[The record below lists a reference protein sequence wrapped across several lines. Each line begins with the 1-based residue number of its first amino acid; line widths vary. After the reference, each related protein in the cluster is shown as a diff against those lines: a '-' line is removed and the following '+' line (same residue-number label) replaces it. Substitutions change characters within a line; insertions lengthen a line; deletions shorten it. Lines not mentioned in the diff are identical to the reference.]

1 MTQVEGEADV
11 LRTEA
16 ELVRTSG
23 PGPKNR
29 GRAKPPKRRGKPGYV
44 AKSNAVNLTVYDVHG
59 KPLPKAFV
67 EELVELVNQKAVD
80 NELTFSYT
88 TT

>member
-1 MTQVEGEADV
+1 MTPQVEGEAGV
-11 LRTEA
+11 LRQEA
-16 ELVRTSG
+16 EIVRSSG
-23 PGPKNR
+23 PSSR
-29 GRAKPPKRRGKPGYV
+29 GHKSQKRRGKGGYV
-44 AKSNAVNLTVYDVHG
+44 AKSNAINMTVYDVHG

-67 EELVELVNQKAVD
+67 EELIEVVNQKAVD